1 MPESV
6 KSDAK
11 SRMEKT
17 LQALRRELASLRA
30 GRAAPSLLDK
40 IEVEYY
46 GTMTPLNQ
54 LSNISA
60 PEPRLLVIQP
70 WDKSAISAI
79 EKALQ
84 KSELGITPTNDG
96 DVIRINIPPL
106 TEERRAELVRVVKK
120 AGEEAKVSIRN
131 IRRDANDEYKKMEKL
146 GDLSEDEARRYQ
158 EEIQKLTDDFVKQ
171 IDEAVTSK
179 EKDIMTV

>member
-30 GRAAPSLLDK
+30 GRATPSLLDK

>member
-1 MPESV
+1 
-6 KSDAK
+6 
-11 SRMEKT
+11 MEKT

-96 DVIRINIPPL
+96 DVIRISIPPL

>member
-54 LSNISA
+54 LSNISV

-120 AGEEAKVSIRN
+120 TGEEAKVSIRN
-131 IRRDANDEYKKMEKL
+131 IRRDANDEYKKMEKS
-146 GDLSEDEARRYQ
+146 GDLSEDEARRCQ
-158 EEIQKLTDDFVKQ
+158 EEVQKLTDDFVKQ

>member
-96 DVIRINIPPL
+96 DVIRISIPPL

>member
-30 GRAAPSLLDK
+30 GRATPSLLDK

-96 DVIRINIPPL
+96 DVIRISIPPL

-120 AGEEAKVSIRN
+120 TGEEAKVSIRN
-131 IRRDANDEYKKMEKL
+131 IRRDANDEYKKMEKS
-146 GDLSEDEARRYQ
+146 GDLSEDEARRCQ
-158 EEIQKLTDDFVKQ
+158 EEVQKLTDDFVKQ

>member
-96 DVIRINIPPL
+96 DVIRISIPPL

-131 IRRDANDEYKKMEKL
+131 IRRDANDEYKKMEKS
-146 GDLSEDEARRYQ
+146 GDLSEDEARRCQ
-158 EEIQKLTDDFVKQ
+158 EEVQKLTDDFVKQ

>member
-131 IRRDANDEYKKMEKL
+131 IRRDANDEYKKMEKS

>member
-1 MPESV
+1 
-6 KSDAK
+6 
-11 SRMEKT
+11 MEKT

-30 GRAAPSLLDK
+30 GRATPSLLDK

-120 AGEEAKVSIRN
+120 TGEEAKVSIRN
-131 IRRDANDEYKKMEKL
+131 IRRDANDEYKKMEKS